1 MENLAYYLPLLACPL
16 MIVALFFFMKGMM
29 KGDGNNK
36 SESTESQVELQK
48 NMNDLME
55 QNKRLMKDLE
65 ELKRAR

>member
-16 MIVALFFFMKGMM
+16 MIGVLFFFMRGIM
-29 KGDGNNK
+29 KGDNK
-36 SESTESQVELQK
+36 SNESTESQVQLQK

-65 ELKRAR
+65 EMKKAR

>member
-16 MIVALFFFMKGMM
+16 MIVVLFFFMKGMM
-29 KGDGNNK
+29 KGDNK
-36 SESTESQVELQK
+36 SESIESQVQLQK